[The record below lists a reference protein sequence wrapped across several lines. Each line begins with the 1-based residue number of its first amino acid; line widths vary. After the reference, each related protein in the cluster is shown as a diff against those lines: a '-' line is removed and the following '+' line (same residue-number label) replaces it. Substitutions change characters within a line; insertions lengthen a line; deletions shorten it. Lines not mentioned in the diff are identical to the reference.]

1 MFNNS
6 STKQFDAKDEDDDN
20 DVYKNEED
28 EAPTVNLNDTVIDKS
43 KNPFD
48 KLFDKQVDKFKYI
61 IPSVNA
67 SQNKAA
73 T

>member
-6 STKQFDAKDEDDDN
+6 QTKQFDAKDEDDDN

-48 KLFDKQVDKFKYI
+48 KIFDK
-61 IPSVNA
+61 
-67 SQNKAA
+67 
-73 T
+73 